1 MMSVVTTQHPGEGIT
16 HVSQQR
22 LIRLN
27 QAARGLD
34 LHSGQIRS
42 LQSGQYLSR
51 FKGRGME
58 FDEARPYQPGDDIR
72 AMDWRVTARTGKP
85 HTKLFRE
92 ERERPVLLWVDYRQP
107 MAFGTR
113 GAFKS
118 VIAAQLAAL
127 LGWASTHQ
135 GDRLGGLIFGD
146 DGHVELR
153 PRRGKSAT
161 LHFLQ
166 QLVAHQPTVDG
177 TPTANQDAMSLDQAL
192 IRLNRVTRPGSLVFL
207 ISDFRDTSP
216 HTQHHL
222 ARLTPH
228 SEVMLLAVS
237 DTLEA
242 QLPPPDVYPLS
253 DGRRE
258 MPLDSRDRQRRQA
271 YQQRFEHHH
280 RQLQQLCNK
289 RGIRF
294 WDVFTHHDVLSR
306 LQQGLGSGK
315 R

>member
-1 MMSVVTTQHPGEGIT
+1 MPVVIEQHPGEGIT

-27 QAARGLD
+27 QAATALD
-34 LHSGQIRS
+34 LHSRQIHS
-42 LQSGQYLSR
+42 LQSGQYQSR

-92 ERERPVLLWVDYRQP
+92 ERERPVLLWVDYRQS

-127 LGWASTHQ
+127 LGWASSHQ
-135 GDRLGGLIFGD
+135 GDRLGGLIFTD
-146 DGHVELR
+146 NGHVELR

-166 QLVAHQPTVDG
+166 QLVEHQPTMDRPL
-177 TPTANQDAMSLDQAL
+177 TDDQAAMSLDPAL

-216 HTQHHL
+216 QTQNHL
-222 ARLTPH
+222 ARLTAH
-228 SEVMLLAVS
+228 SEVMLLAVTDS
-237 DTLEA
+237 LEA
-242 QLPPPDVYPLS
+242 QLPPPGIYPLS
-253 DGRRE
+253 DGQRE
-258 MPLDSRDRQRRQA
+258 IQLDSRDPQRRQA
-271 YQQRFEHHH
+271 YQQRFAHHH
-280 RQLQQLCNK
+280 QQLQQVCSK
-289 RGIRF
+289 RGIHF

-306 LQQGLGSGK
+306 LQQGLGNG
-315 R
+315 RR